1 VQGALRLVK
10 PAQASLPYCSH
21 WPVEPDV
28 VTLSSSDTEEALELL
43 PLSPGC
49 GVSSRLLGG
58 VAQEPWSSSGSD
70 LFEDLHKAN
79 DIAVSIYVASTAEA
93 SSTRALMA
101 NVPHGKGKSRPQ
113 SSSTQ

>member
-49 GVSSRLLGG
+49 GVSSRLLG
-58 VAQEPWSSSGSD
+58 
-70 LFEDLHKAN
+70 
-79 DIAVSIYVASTAEA
+79 
-93 SSTRALMA
+93 ALPRSLGQALVVICLKIRTKPMI
-101 NVPHGKGKSRPQ
+101 
-113 SSSTQ
+113 